1 MERELALE
9 IVRVTELAALA
20 SAPWMGRGD
29 KNSADEAATLAMR
42 AMFDSVSIRGTV
54 VIGEGEMDEA
64 PMLYIGEEVGNAE
77 GPEVDVAVD
86 PLEGTEIVAKGL
98 NNALSVIAVAG
109 KGNLLHAPD
118 MYMEKLAVG
127 PALVGKVSIEDPV
140 EVTLEKAAAA
150 LNKNI
155 SDLTV
160 MILDRV
166 RHESTIKTL
175 RKVGVRIKFL
185 SDGDVA
191 GAMAPAFPEAGID
204 LYVGSG
210 GAPEGVLAAAALSC
224 LGGEIQGRLMPA
236 NADEFQRCLQ
246 MGIDNPYK
254 VLTMQDMIG
263 TEDVIFAATGVTP
276 GEILGGVRYLADDR
290 AETDSIV
297 MRAKTKTIRF
307 IRSQHFLPNK
317 EVLHKVRQLQSI
329 PEPSDRIPSHIK
341 TMEQAEFSQ
350 SSVDHSLMTSAEH
363 G

>member
-9 IVRVTELAALA
+9 VVRVTELAALA

-29 KNSADEAATLAMR
+29 KNSADGAATTAMR
-42 AMFDSVSIRGTV
+42 TMFDSVSIRGTV

-64 PMLYIGEEVGNAE
+64 PMLYIGEQVGSMQ

-98 NNALSVIAVAG
+98 NNALSVIAIAD

-127 PALVGKVSIEDPV
+127 PALAGKLSILDPM
-140 EVTLEKAAAA
+140 EITLKKAAAH
-150 LNKNI
+150 LGKNVA
-155 SDLTV
+155 DLTV

-166 RHESTIKTL
+166 RHETLIRTL

-191 GAMAPAFPEAGID
+191 GAIAPAFPEAGID

-210 GAPEGVLAAAALSC
+210 GAPEGVLAAAALKC
-224 LGGEIQGRLMPA
+224 LGGELQGRLMPA
-236 NADEFQRCLQ
+236 DGTEYERCLA
-246 MGIDNPYK
+246 MGIQDPYR
-254 VLTMQDMIG
+254 VLSMSDMVG
-263 TEDVIFAATGVTP
+263 DDDVIFAATGVTP
-276 GEILGGVRYLADDR
+276 GEFLGGVRYLQDQR
-290 AETDSIV
+290 AETHSLV

-307 IRSQHFLPNK
+307 IKTLHYLPNK
-317 EVLHKVRQLQSI
+317 PLLH
-329 PEPSDRIPSHIK
+329 EN
-341 TMEQAEFSQ
+341 
-350 SSVDHSLMTSAEH
+350 
-363 G
+363 GNG

>member
-29 KNSADEAATLAMR
+29 KIKADNAATSAMR

-64 PMLYIGEEVGNAE
+64 PMLYIGEQVGSLN

-98 NNALSVIAVAG
+98 NNAMSVIAITN
-109 KGNLLHAPD
+109 KGNLLHVPD

-127 PALVGKVSIEDPV
+127 PGLVGKLKITDPM
-140 EVTLEKAAAA
+140 EVTLTKAAEA
-150 LNKNI
+150 LNKNAAE
-155 SDLTV
+155 LTV

-166 RHESTIKTL
+166 RHQSIINTL
-175 RKVGVRIKFL
+175 RNVGVRIKFL

-210 GAPEGVLAAAALSC
+210 GAPEGVLAAAALKC
-224 LGGEIQGRLMPA
+224 LGGEIQGRLMPSDA
-236 NADEFQRCLQ
+236 KEYAQCME
-246 MGIDNPYK
+246 MGIEEPYK
-254 VLTMQDMIG
+254 ILFMEDMIG
-263 TEDVIFAATGVTP
+263 FEDVIFAATGVTP
-276 GEILGGVRYLADDR
+276 GEFLGGVRYLPDDR
-290 AETDSIV
+290 AETHSIV

-307 IRSQHFLPNK
+307 IKALHYLPNK
-317 EVLHKVRQLQSI
+317 TFLHK
-329 PEPSDRIPSHIK
+329 
-341 TMEQAEFSQ
+341 
-350 SSVDHSLMTSAEH
+350 
-363 G
+363 

>member
-29 KNSADEAATLAMR
+29 KNSADGAATSAMR

-64 PMLYIGEEVGNAE
+64 PMLYIGEQVGSMN
-77 GPEVDVAVD
+77 GPEVDIAVD
-86 PLEGTEIVAKGL
+86 PLEGTDIVAKGL

-127 PALVGKVSIEDPV
+127 PALVGILSLDDPM
-140 EVTLEKAAAA
+140 EITLAKAAEV
-150 LNKNI
+150 LNKQV

-160 MILDRV
+160 MILDRE
-166 RHESTIKTL
+166 RHESLIQTL

-210 GAPEGVLAAAALSC
+210 GAPEGVLAAAALKC
-224 LGGEIQGRLMPA
+224 LGGELQGRLMPA
-236 NADEFQRCLQ
+236 DSSEYDRCIE
-246 MGIDNPYK
+246 MGIEDPNK
-254 VLTMQDMIG
+254 ILTMDDMVG

-276 GEILGGVRYLADDR
+276 GEFLEGVRYLSDQR
-290 AETDSIV
+290 AETHSIV
-297 MRAKTKTIRF
+297 MRAKTKTIRN
-307 IRSQHFLPNK
+307 IRTLHYLPNK
-317 EVLHKVRQLQSI
+317 PLLK
-329 PEPSDRIPSHIK
+329 K
-341 TMEQAEFSQ
+341 
-350 SSVDHSLMTSAEH
+350 
-363 G
+363 